1 MEPGPE
7 PAGAG
12 TVRASSPKRI
22 ETGGNTRLAPG
33 LFLFGLLVY
42 AVTRFVRLSD
52 FPIFFFTDEAIQANT
67 AQSLFTHHFR
77 DGYGVFLPPYF
88 LNDARWAMS
97 LNIYLLVLPIVVL
110 GKTVLV
116 TRGTFVVVSLLGAAA
131 AGGALK
137 VMKSPAWWSPPFLL
151 AAMPVDFLHSRIAF
165 ETTPA
170 CMAGFLCAYLLYRLR
185 SPRYLFL
192 AILFGAATFYS
203 YTAGQG
209 IMLVFGILLFV
220 TDFRYHLRVFRE
232 NPWILAG
239 SLLLLALVAVPLVR
253 EQLRHPHTTRDQ
265 LQILNS
271 YWVGPAPL
279 TRKLHIFVSN
289 YVRAFSPVS
298 WFRPGIEEAL
308 RHRLKGIAYVPA
320 AYAPLLLLGI
330 GGAFLKWHRSPGHR
344 VILLS
349 PIAVPFAAAAAER
362 QILRV
367 LPMIVPIALLA
378 ALGLA
383 ELFPLVRRPVL
394 LSVVSALS
402 AAALAVSAG
411 QLTRVAIR
419 DGPTWFRSYGLYG
432 LQYGARQV
440 FQIIRE
446 ELARS
451 PSTRVVL
458 SSVWANNPEP
468 FIEFFLTPP
477 ERKRARIADVD
488 GYLLYRMPLSPEEL
502 FILTPEQ
509 YHRAV
514 SSGKLIVSRPERTV
528 PWPDNRTGFYFV
540 RLEYSPAADAILQAE
555 REARRRLVEETASIS
570 GESVVVRHSLL
581 DIGLLRFI
589 FDGRPDTLIR
599 GFEANPFVLEI
610 SFASPRRI
618 ARVHLILGTM
628 KLVRLCLQVT
638 PADGAAPASFEKT
651 YTNLRGEPLLDIVLP
666 GGPVRTSQIRIEIE
680 DITAG
685 ETSHIH
691 VRELSFE

>member
-1 MEPGPE
+1 MKPGPE
-7 PAGAG
+7 PAEAG
-12 TVRASSPKRI
+12 NVRASSPERT
-22 ETGGNTRLAPG
+22 ETRGNARLAAG

-77 DGYGVFLPPYF
+77 DSYGVFLPPYF
-88 LNDARWAMS
+88 INDARWAMS
-97 LNIYLLVLPIVVL
+97 LNIYLLALPIVIL

-170 CMAGFLCAYLLYRLR
+170 CMAGFLFAYLLYRLR

-209 IMLVFGILLFV
+209 IMLVLGILLFI
-220 TDFRYHLRVFRE
+220 TDFRYHLRVCRE

-239 SLLLLALVAVPLVR
+239 SLLVLALVAVPLAR
-253 EQLRHPHTTRDQ
+253 EQLRHPYTTRDQ

-271 YWVGPAPL
+271 YWVSPAPL

-289 YVRAFSPVS
+289 YVRAFRPMD
-298 WFRPGIEEAL
+298 WLRPGMEEAL

-330 GGAFLKWHRSPGHR
+330 GGAFLKWDRSPGHR

-349 PIAVPFAAAAAER
+349 PIAVPFAAAAAEL
-362 QILRV
+362 QILRL
-367 LPMIVPIALLA
+367 LPMVIPIALLA

-383 ELFPLVRRPVL
+383 ELFRLFRRPAL

-411 QLTRVAIR
+411 QLARVALR
-419 DGPTWFRSYGLYG
+419 DGPTWFRNYGLYG
-432 LQYGARQV
+432 MQYGAKQIFQV
-440 FQIIRE
+440 IRE

-458 SSVWANNPEP
+458 SSVWANNPDP

-477 ERKRARIADVD
+477 ERKRARIADVET
-488 GYLLYRMPLSPEEL
+488 YLLYRTPLSPEEL
-502 FILTPEQ
+502 FIMTSEQ
-509 YHRAV
+509 HHRAIL
-514 SSGKLIVSRPERTV
+514 SRKLIVSPAERIV
-528 PWPDNRTGFYFV
+528 PWPDGRTGFYFV
-540 RLEYSPAADAILQAE
+540 RMKYSPAADAILQAE
-555 REARRRLVEETASIS
+555 REARRRLVEETTSIS
-570 GESVVVRHSLL
+570 GESAVVRHSLL
-581 DIGLLRFI
+581 DIGRLRFI

-599 GFEANPFVLEI
+599 GLEANPLVLEI
-610 SFASPRRI
+610 SFASPRQI
-618 ARVHLILGTM
+618 ASVHLMLGAM
-628 KLVRLCLQVT
+628 KVVRLCLQIT
-638 PADGAAPASFEKT
+638 PADGGAPESLEKT
-651 YTNLRGEPLLDIVLP
+651 YTDFRGDPVLDVALP

-680 DITAG
+680 DVAAG

-691 VRELSFE
+691 VRELFFE